1 MQKLPVTL
9 LSGYLG
15 AGKTTLLNRVL
26 SNRQGLRVAVIVN
39 DMSAVNIDAALVKQ
53 GGAQLDRTQ
62 EKLVEM
68 QNGCICCTLREDL
81 LIEVRKLAEEGRFDY
96 LLIESTGISEPMPV
110 ASTFSFVD
118 EQGRSLGDV
127 ARLDTCV
134 TVVDALNFLR
144 DYENAGELGQL
155 GIGNDASDERT
166 VVDLLVDQ
174 IEFADVLVVSKA
186 DLVDADEL
194 QRLHAVLK
202 GLNPTANL
210 VHASHGV
217 LDLREILNTSR
228 FDAERAAAAPGWLRA
243 LNGEHTPETEEFGI
257 ESFVFRA
264 RRPFHPARL
273 HAWMDESLPGV
284 VRSKGF
290 FWIATRPEQTFLWS
304 HAGASGRTE
313 VIGTWWASV
322 PREAWTLEP
331 EEAAELEA
339 NWDPAFGDRRQEL
352 VFIGIDMDRATI
364 EGSLEACLL
373 NDEELALGWTR
384 WGELEDPFPVVLTAS
399 AETYE
404 PVDRS

>member
-53 GGAQLDRTQ
+53 GGAQLDRTE

-81 LIEVRKLAEEGRFDY
+81 LIEVRKLAEEQRFDY

-118 EQGRSLGDV
+118 ENGASLGDV

-144 DYENAGELGQL
+144 DYENAAELGQL
-155 GIGNDASDERT
+155 GVGNDASDERT

-174 IEFADVLVVSKA
+174 IEFSDVLVVSKTDLA
-186 DLVDADEL
+186 DEDEL

-202 GLNPTANL
+202 GLNPTAHV
-210 VHASHGV
+210 VHAHHGD
-217 LDLREILNTSR
+217 LDLREILNTRR

-243 LNGEHTPETEEFGI
+243 LNGEHTPETEEYGI
-257 ESFVFRA
+257 ESFVFRS
-264 RRPFHPARL
+264 RRPFHPERL
-273 HAWMDESLPGV
+273 YAWMHESLPGV

-304 HAGASGRTE
+304 HAGASCRNE
-313 VIGTWWASV
+313 VIGTWWASM
-322 PREAWTLEP
+322 PREEWTLEP
-331 EEAAELEA
+331 EEAAALEA
-339 NWDPAFGDRRQEL
+339 NWDPIFGDRRQEL
-352 VFIGIDMDRATI
+352 VFIGVGMERELI
-364 EGSLEACLL
+364 EAALEACLL
-373 NDEELALGWTR
+373 SEKELELGWIR
-384 WGELEDPFPVVLTAS
+384 WGEFADPFPIALPAP
-399 AETYE
+399 AEAIA
-404 PVDRS
+404 PAAPN